1 MARKKEARLTA
12 SEDEPQ
18 CQNGAPIFVEMIA
31 EARAYPSAV
40 YQGIHK
46 LPGSCSCPC
55 LKTLPIP
62 AQRPPAPG
70 PQVFGHFGRRSRDKE
85 DRASPS
91 LCRSSFMAAQGD
103 LINRSRLITA
113 AVYKSGYIVPH
124 NGTQWCCDSSAK
136 QPPHAL
142 SHVRSEVLRDRHIRV
157 KPPLS
162 GEKKEDNISATER
175 LPSGDRGTSV
185 GRLTPRCVRPE
196 TTSGGNGSNGSRRSG
211 VSVSASGVSFGL
223 REAVIDGYVLYR
235 LFYGLPRMDLLDISF
250 VTRRAVGMRVKG
262 IAQRFLKEIV
272 HQD

>member
-40 YQGIHK
+40 YQGIRK
-46 LPGSCSCPC
+46 LPGRCSCPC

-91 LCRSSFMAAQGD
+91 LCRSSFMAAQD
-103 LINRSRLITA
+103 DPINRSRLITA

-124 NGTQWCCDSSAK
+124 NGSQWCCDSSAK
-136 QPPHAL
+136 
-142 SHVRSEVLRDRHIRV
+142 
-157 KPPLS
+157 PLS

-175 LPSGDRGTSV
+175 LSSGDRGTSV

-211 VSVSASGVSFGL
+211 VSVSASGVSFEL

-235 LFYGLPRMDLLDISF
+235 LFYGLPRMDPLDISF
-250 VTRRAVGMRVKG
+250 VTRRAVGMRLKG

>member
-40 YQGIHK
+40 YQGIRK
-46 LPGSCSCPC
+46 LPGRCSCPC

-91 LCRSSFMAAQGD
+91 LCRS
-103 LINRSRLITA
+103 
-113 AVYKSGYIVPH
+113 
-124 NGTQWCCDSSAK
+124 
-136 QPPHAL
+136 
-142 SHVRSEVLRDRHIRV
+142 
-157 KPPLS
+157 
-162 GEKKEDNISATER
+162 
-175 LPSGDRGTSV
+175 
-185 GRLTPRCVRPE
+185 
-196 TTSGGNGSNGSRRSG
+196 
-211 VSVSASGVSFGL
+211 VSVSASGVSFEL

-235 LFYGLPRMDLLDISF
+235 LFYGLPRMDPLCVSTIGDGTGKVPESLTRASPSPGDTKPGFKQGSDIANP
-250 VTRRAVGMRVKG
+250 R
-262 IAQRFLKEIV
+262 QP
-272 HQD
+272 